1 MTKVAGALGRVLI
14 IGGWG
19 IAGVLSVAL
28 AGRLL
33 AWDRWQPLVV
43 ADAFTNFVFF
53 PAWVVALA
61 AFFCHR
67 RALALLA
74 AAVVI
79 GHIALVLPELTAH
92 KSLPPIAGHP
102 SLVIF
107 DANVYEGNPSMSGY
121 AAAIRSDNPD
131 IVALEEATPAHRS
144 ELVAAGA
151 FRSLPYQFDVPRDDS
166 RGFLLASRFP
176 LTNTRVIDFEGRP
189 LAAQADVTLAGR
201 TIRLWAVHTV
211 APVGPDW
218 REWSRQLMTL
228 SRMVKADTDQAL
240 MVVGDFNSTW
250 GNRGFRRILSAG
262 LIDAAAARGH
272 PFQMTWSRK
281 FPVLPPLV
289 RIDHILTN
297 HGIVISKIRS
307 GSGAGSD
314 HRALLATAV
323 VT

>member
-1 MTKVAGALGRVLI
+1 
-14 IGGWG
+14 
-19 IAGVLSVAL
+19 
-28 AGRLL
+28 
-33 AWDRWQPLVV
+33 
-43 ADAFTNFVFF
+43 
-53 PAWVVALA
+53 
-61 AFFCHR
+61 
-67 RALALLA
+67 LALLA

-107 DANVYEGNPSMSGY
+107 DANVFQGNPSMSGY

-131 IVALEEATPAHRS
+131 IVALEEAKPVHRS
-144 ELVAAGA
+144 ELAAAGVL
-151 FRSLPYQFDVPRDDS
+151 RSLPYQFDVPRGDS

-189 LAAQADVTLAGR
+189 LVVQADVTVAGR
-201 TIRLWAVHTV
+201 MIRLWVVHTV
-211 APVGPDW
+211 APVGSDW
-218 REWSRQLMTL
+218 QEWSRQLSTL
-228 SRMVKADTDQAL
+228 ARMVKADTDQAL

-262 LIDAAAARGH
+262 LTDAAAARGH
-272 PFQMTWSRK
+272 PFQMTWSRR

-297 HGIVISKIRS
+297 HGIVISHIKT
-307 GSGAGSD
+307 GSGTGSD
-314 HRALLATAV
+314 HRSLLATAV